1 MYNHIYTVI
10 TNSIVCKKYMVAT
23 PNTMK
28 SAASCNTFPY
38 LSRPNAPDPCYLGS
52 MLRHVETLTESTLTL
67 GRLHFQDLG
76 APMIPG
82 LFKALHTSPALTQAP
97 LYLVRQ
103 PRTEHLFQ
111 TSFIVLLRY
120 KKTIKSKSFAA

>member
-1 MYNHIYTVI
+1 M
-10 TNSIVCKKYMVAT
+10 AT

-52 MLRHVETLTESTLTL
+52 MLRHVETLTESTLTW
-67 GRLHFQDLG
+67 GRLQFQDLG

-97 LYLVRQ
+97 LYLVVGNPEQ
-103 PRTEHLFQ
+103 SIFFKPASLFFQ
-111 TSFIVLLRY
+111 DI
-120 KKTIKSKSFAA
+120 KKQ